1 MNLGMNPTDIT
12 SKSIR
17 SLIKLLHKKEL
28 LLRQVRK
35 IEAQPEA
42 LLSGR
47 IVGGIKKIRRPS
59 KGQKSRASSGKGSKE
74 PKAES
79 ETLGKRVLAALEDAG
94 TEGISVKDLAE
105 KLKVRN
111 SSLYVWFS
119 ISMKVNPAIKRI
131 GPAIYALKST

>member
-1 MNLGMNPTDIT
+1 MNLGMNPSDIT

-28 LLRQVRK
+28 LLKQVRK
-35 IEAQPEA
+35 IEAQSEA

-47 IVGGIKKIRRPS
+47 LVNGIKKIRRPS
-59 KGQKSRASSGKGSKE
+59 KGQKSRASAGKGPKK

-94 TEGISVKDLAE
+94 PEGISVKDLAE